1 VGLSITYSQA
11 NGAILTHKTST
22 LPAMH
27 QFRSKSPVFWIRISS
42 LSFFLW
48 ALSAVGLVCL
58 TCYAVL
64 HATHGMMLMLL
75 SGIGVFVMTWLL
87 YMLGA
92 SMCKCP
98 LCRSGPLSS
107 KRCARHRNAS
117 RLFGSYRLRVAAGV
131 LFTNHFRC
139 PYCGESTRCQM
150 KKRDWED

>member
-1 VGLSITYSQA
+1 
-11 NGAILTHKTST
+11 
-22 LPAMH
+22 MH

-48 ALSAVGLVCL
+48 VFSAVGLVCL

-64 HATHGMMLMLL
+64 HASHEMMLILL
-75 SGIGVFVMTWLL
+75 SGIGVFVLTWLL

-107 KRCARHRNAS
+107 KRCVRHRNAS